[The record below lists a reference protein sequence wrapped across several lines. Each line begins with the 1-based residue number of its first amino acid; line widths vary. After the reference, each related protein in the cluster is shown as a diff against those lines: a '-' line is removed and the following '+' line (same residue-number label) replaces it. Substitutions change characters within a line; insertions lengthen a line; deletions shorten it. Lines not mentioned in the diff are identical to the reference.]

1 MFPALVIVP
10 SLQIGWTLFSIL
22 SGMLY
27 FQEYV
32 GMRPLPTALF
42 IIGVAV
48 RACAVHVCTPCL
60 AKAGASSDPN
70 RLLLRL
76 CAQVVFGGVFLL
88 TRASQPGPSSSGLSR
103 AASANSPLAA
113 KAARA
118 GDGAF
123 DQPAASGGGAGPPAS
138 DDASWAL
145 QAVRPAS
152 QQPATGAAGDGSL
165 LGLCMA
171 AQLSAQ
177 QQQARTHSGWQDF
190 DHDEE
195 GSDEEADY
203 ERALLSA
210 TSFTSS
216 FRLQR
221 QHTMQASSQQQ
232 QQRGQAKGRLH
243 RTASAACD
251 SAGAEA
257 AEGLVTAPSAP
268 EALAASAKRTR

>member
-1 MFPALVIVP
+1 
-10 SLQIGWTLFSIL
+10 
-22 SGMLY
+22 
-27 FQEYV
+27 
-32 GMRPLPTALF
+32 
-42 IIGVAV
+42 
-48 RACAVHVCTPCL
+48 
-60 AKAGASSDPN
+60 
-70 RLLLRL
+70 
-76 CAQVVFGGVFLL
+76 
-88 TRASQPGPSSSGLSR
+88 
-103 AASANSPLAA
+103 
-113 KAARA
+113 
-118 GDGAF
+118 
-123 DQPAASGGGAGPPAS
+123 
-138 DDASWAL
+138 
-145 QAVRPAS
+145 
-152 QQPATGAAGDGSL
+152 
-165 LGLCMA
+165 MA

-221 QHTMQASSQQQ
+221 QHTTHASLQQQQ
-232 QQRGQAKGRLH
+232 QQRGQAKGWRD
-243 RTASAACD
+243 RAASATCD